1 MRHDRRHLG
10 LRGLA
15 PMPVIMD
22 GDRDEVGPS
31 RAPALSSQQPF
42 CSLTN
47 DAHTCWLA
55 SDLPLAFA
63 LV

>member
-1 MRHDRRHLG
+1 MRHDRHHLG

-15 PMPVIMD
+15 PTPVILD

-42 CSLTN
+42 C
-47 DAHTCWLA
+47 
-55 SDLPLAFA
+55 
-63 LV
+63 